1 MDAAAELFEAIR
13 TGDTENV
20 RSLCAAQL
28 RDRECPKRAR
38 AVCRADGLLHTG
50 RKEIRDVLVENG
62 AMLELHEAAAAGNL
76 TRVKEIVGANP
87 ELAKGYSPDGFPV
100 LALAAAFG
108 HEDVAQYLHSQ
119 GADINAIA
127 TNGTAYTGLTGAVA
141 GGHASI
147 AQWLAE
153 NGADVNYR
161 YAKGHS
167 PLLEAV
173 ANGRLD
179 IVKILVAH
187 GADPQARTDDGKTAL
202 AFAQERG
209 HREVAKYLH
218 ETSIDP
224 IKIRG

>member
-1 MDAAAELFEAIR
+1 MDAVAELFEAIR

-20 RSLCAAQL
+20 RSLCAANS
-28 RDRECPKRAR
+28 EIVNAR
-38 AVCRADGLLHTG
+38 NARGQSAVLMACYTG

-62 AMLELHEAAAAGNL
+62 ATLELHEAAAAGNL

-87 ELAKGYSPDGFPV
+87 ELAKGYSPDGFRYW
-100 LALAAAFG
+100 LWLRRSDMKMSRSICTAKART
-108 HEDVAQYLHSQ
+108 S
-119 GADINAIA
+119 NAVA

-173 ANGRLD
+173 ATVVSTLS
-179 IVKILVAH
+179 
-187 GADPQARTDDGKTAL
+187 
-202 AFAQERG
+202 
-209 HREVAKYLH
+209 KYLSRT
-218 ETSIDP
+218 ERTLKRVLMTARPRWLLRKSAGTAKLPSICTNFD
-224 IKIRG
+224 

>member
-1 MDAAAELFEAIR
+1 MDAVAELFEAIR
-13 TGDTENV
+13 TGDAEKV
-20 RSLCAAQL
+20 RSLSAANA
-28 RDRECPKRAR
+28 EIVNAR
-38 AVCRADGLLHTG
+38 NARGQSAVLMACYTG

-62 AMLELHEAAAAGNL
+62 AMLNLHEAAAAGNL
-76 TRVKEIVGANP
+76 ARVKEIVEATPGV
-87 ELAKGYSPDGFPV
+87 AKSYSPDGFPV

-108 HEDVAQYLHSQ
+108 HEDVARYLHSK

-127 TNGTAYTGLTGAVA
+127 TNGTAYSALTGAVA
-141 GGHASI
+141 SGHASI

-167 PLLEAV
+167 PLLEAA
-173 ANGRLD
+173 ANGRLG

-187 GADPQARTDDGKTAL
+187 GADPHSRTDDGKNAL

-209 HREVAKYLH
+209 HNEVDKYLQ
-218 ETSIDP
+218 ELGLTA
-224 IKIRG
+224 

>member
-1 MDAAAELFEAIR
+1 MDSVVELFEAIR
-13 TGDTENV
+13 TGDAEKV
-20 RSLCAAQL
+20 RSLCAANAAL
-28 RDRECPKRAR
+28 VNAR
-38 AVCRADGLLHTG
+38 NARGQSAVLMACYSG
-50 RKEIRDVLVENG
+50 RKEIRDMLVENG

-76 TRVKEIVGANP
+76 ARVKEMAGANP
-87 ELAKGYSPDGFPV
+87 ELANGYSPDGFPV
-100 LALAAAFG
+100 LALATAFG
-108 HEDVAQYLHSQ
+108 HEEVAQYLRGK
-119 GADINAIA
+119 GAEINAVA
-127 TNGTAYTGLTGAVA
+127 TNGTAYTALTGAVA
-141 GGHASI
+141 GGYAAI
-147 AQWLAE
+147 VKWLAQ

-218 ETSIDP
+218 ELRLTP
-224 IKIRG
+224 

>member
-1 MDAAAELFEAIR
+1 MDAVAELFESIR

-20 RSLCAAQL
+20 RSLCAANS
-28 RDRECPKRAR
+28 EIVNAR
-38 AVCRADGLLHTG
+38 NVRGQSAVLLACYTG

-62 AMLELHEAAAAGNL
+62 ATLELHEAAAAGNL
-76 TRVKEIVGANP
+76 ARVKEIVGANP
-87 ELAKGYSPDGFPV
+87 ELAKSYSPDGFPV

-119 GADINAIA
+119 GADINSIA

-141 GGHASI
+141 SGHASI

-153 NGADVNYR
+153 NGADVNHR

-179 IVKILVAH
+179 IVKILVEH
-187 GADPQARTDDGKTAL
+187 GADPHARTDDGKTAL

-218 ETSIDP
+218 ELGLTP
-224 IKIRG
+224 

>member
-1 MDAAAELFEAIR
+1 MDSVVELFEAIR
-13 TGDTENV
+13 TGDAEKV
-20 RSLCAAQL
+20 RSLCAANAAL
-28 RDRECPKRAR
+28 VNAR
-38 AVCRADGLLHTG
+38 NARGQSAVLMACYTG

-76 TRVKEIVGANP
+76 ARVKEMVGANP
-87 ELAKGYSPDGFPV
+87 ELAKSYSPDGFPV
-100 LALAAAFG
+100 LALAVAFG
-108 HEDVAQYLHSQ
+108 HEEVAQYLRGK
-119 GADINAIA
+119 GAEINAVA
-127 TNGTAYTGLTGAVA
+127 TNGTAYTALTGAVA
-141 GGHASI
+141 SGHASI
-147 AQWLAE
+147 VKWLAQ

-187 GADPQARTDDGKTAL
+187 GADPHARTDEGKNAL

-209 HREVAKYLH
+209 HNEVAKYLQ
-218 ETSIDP
+218 ELGLTP
-224 IKIRG
+224 

>member
-1 MDAAAELFEAIR
+1 MA
-13 TGDTENV
+13 
-20 RSLCAAQL
+20 CY
-28 RDRECPKRAR
+28 
-38 AVCRADGLLHTG
+38 TG

-76 TRVKEIVGANP
+76 PRVKETVGANP
-87 ELAKGYSPDGFPV
+87 ELAKNYSPDGFPV

-108 HEDVAQYLHSQ
+108 HKEVAQYLRGK
-119 GADINAIA
+119 GAEINAVA
-127 TNGTAYTGLTGAVA
+127 TNGTAYTALTGAVA
-141 GGHASI
+141 NGHA
-147 AQWLAE
+147 AVVKWLAQ

-167 PLLEAV
+167 PMLEAV

-187 GADPQARTDDGKTAL
+187 GADPHARTDDGKTAL

-209 HREVAKYLH
+209 HNEVAKYLQ
-218 ETSIDP
+218 ELGLIP
-224 IKIRG
+224 

>member
-1 MDAAAELFEAIR
+1 MDSVLELFEAIR
-13 TGDTENV
+13 TGDAEKV
-20 RSLCAAQL
+20 RSLCAANAAL
-28 RDRECPKRAR
+28 VNAR
-38 AVCRADGLLHTG
+38 NARGQSAVLMACYTG

-76 TRVKEIVGANP
+76 ARVKETVGANP
-87 ELAKGYSPDGFPV
+87 ELAKSYSPDGFPV

-108 HEDVAQYLHSQ
+108 HEEVAQYLHGK
-119 GADINAIA
+119 GAEINAVA
-127 TNGTAYTGLTGAVA
+127 TNGTAYTALTGAVA
-141 GGHASI
+141 SGHAAI
-147 AQWLAE
+147 VKWLAQ
-153 NGADVNYR
+153 NSADVNYR

-187 GADPQARTDDGKTAL
+187 GADPHARTDDGKTAL

-209 HREVAKYLH
+209 HNEVAKYLQ
-218 ETSIDP
+218 ELGLTP
-224 IKIRG
+224 